1 MSALTGF
8 ATKNLENYYNSLC
21 VSLIAHLSQRVIKAL
36 KGEESDDFEFC
47 RTIIN
52 IHKKLVE
59 IEVNKY
65 IPQKASEGATDL
77 ISYCKKNFPL
87 RSNSND
93 NQTPKRGTPER
104 STTSKTPN
112 QPFLDRIIEE
122 NYRNDRYN
130 KKTTS
135 NKKQALKFDTSNH
148 PYYESMMG
156 KYLKMAL
163 KSPIKNNASKNT
175 AKLQTHHIPSND
187 GMLFRLF

>member
-8 ATKNLENYYNSLC
+8 ATKNLENYYNNLC
-21 VSLIAHLSQRVIKAL
+21 VNLIVHLSQRVVKAM

-47 RTIIN
+47 RTIVN

-65 IPQKASEGATDL
+65 ISQRASEGANDL
-77 ISYCKKNFPL
+77 IGYCKKNFPL

-93 NQTPKRGTPER
+93 NQTQKRGTPER
-104 STTSKTPN
+104 SITSKTPN

-122 NYRNDRYN
+122 NYQNDRYN
-130 KKTTS
+130 KKTKS
-135 NKKQALKFDTSNH
+135 NKKQATKFDASSH

-163 KSPIKNNASKNT
+163 KSPIKNNAPKKNPNF
-175 AKLQTHHIPSND
+175 QTHHIPSND